1 MKRSFR
7 TIRVSEVMVDSLVT
21 VSPGDSLQ
29 HALSLLEKYQV
40 HELPV
45 VEQGRLIGIVTDGDL
60 KFFTPAFPLLPD
72 LEELRQTLR
81 ELTVAAAMTLEP
93 VSVDPKA
100 TLLDAITL
108 MYEHH
113 VGALLV
119 TEDERLLGILSVS
132 DVLRILIEQ
141 HQTSS

>member
-1 MKRSFR
+1 MQRSFR
-7 TIRVSEVMVDSLVT
+7 TIQVSEVMVNSVVT
-21 VSPGDSLQ
+21 VSSGDSLQ

-45 VEQGRLIGIVTDGDL
+45 LEQGRLIGIVTGGDL

-93 VSVDPKA
+93 VSTNPQA
-100 TLLDAITL
+100 TLLEAITL
-108 MYEHH
+108 MYKHH
-113 VGALLV
+113 VSALLV
-119 TEDERLLGILSVS
+119 TEGETLLGILSVS
-132 DVLRILIEQ
+132 DILRILIEQ
-141 HQTSS
+141 HDA

>member
-1 MKRSFR
+1 MQRSFR
-7 TIRVSEVMVDSLVT
+7 TIQVSDVMVNSVVT
-21 VSPGDSLQ
+21 VSSGDSLQ

-45 VEQGRLIGIVTDGDL
+45 LEQGRLIGIVTGGDL

-93 VSVDPKA
+93 VSTNPQA
-100 TLLDAITL
+100 TLLEAITL
-108 MYEHH
+108 MYKHH
-113 VGALLV
+113 VSALLV
-119 TEDERLLGILSVS
+119 TEGETLLGILSVS
-132 DVLRILIEQ
+132 DILRILIEQ
-141 HQTSS
+141 HDA

>member
-1 MKRSFR
+1 MQRSFR
-7 TIRVSEVMVDSLVT
+7 TIQVSEVMVNSVVT
-21 VSPGDSLQ
+21 VSSRDSLQ

-45 VEQGRLIGIVTDGDL
+45 LEQGRLIGIVTGGDL

-93 VSVDPKA
+93 VSTNPQA
-100 TLLDAITL
+100 TLLEAITL
-108 MYEHH
+108 MYKHH
-113 VGALLV
+113 VSALLV
-119 TEDERLLGILSVS
+119 TEGETLLGILSVS
-132 DVLRILIEQ
+132 DILRILIEQ
-141 HQTSS
+141 HDA

>member
-1 MKRSFR
+1 
-7 TIRVSEVMVDSLVT
+7 MVNSVVT
-21 VSPGDSLQ
+21 VSSGDSLQ

-45 VEQGRLIGIVTDGDL
+45 LEQGRLIGIVTGGDL

-93 VSVDPKA
+93 VSTNPRA
-100 TLLDAITL
+100 TLLEAITL
-108 MYEHH
+108 MYKHH
-113 VGALLV
+113 VSALLV
-119 TEDERLLGILSVS
+119 TEGETLLGILSVS
-132 DVLRILIEQ
+132 DILRILIEQ
-141 HQTSS
+141 HDA

>member
-21 VSPGDSLQ
+21 VNAGDSLQ

-45 VEQGRLIGIVTDGDL
+45 VEQGRLIGIVTGGDL

-72 LEELRQTLR
+72 QEELRQTLR

-93 VSVDPKA
+93 LSVEPRT
-100 TLLDAITL
+100 TLLEAISL

-113 VGALLV
+113 VSALLV
-119 TEDERLLGILSVS
+119 TEGERLIGILSVS
-132 DVLRILIEQ
+132 DILRILIEQ
-141 HQTSS
+141 HQT